1 MPQKKNPDAAE
12 LLRAKAPRVAS
23 RLVGVHGVLH
33 GLPLTYNK
41 DLQEDKEPLFD
52 AIDTLELC
60 LRVAREMLAGI
71 EFHRERMAEAA
82 SDELIAATD
91 VTDLLVRHG
100 VPFRE
105 AHGIVGRL
113 VRAAE
118 ELGCGLDEL
127 DARFFTHLS
136 PHFEGA
142 GFETLFSAEAALAA
156 RGGIGGTSPE
166 AVGEQIA
173 ALRSIL

>member
-1 MPQKKNPDAAE
+1 MEIDEDRCRAAVDS
-12 LLRAKAPRVAS
+12 A
-23 RLVGVHGVLH
+23 
-33 GLPLTYNK
+33 
-41 DLQEDKEPLFD
+41 
-52 AIDTLELC
+52 
-60 LRVAREMLAGI
+60 MLA
-71 EFHRERMAEAA
+71 
-82 SDELIAATD
+82 
-91 VTDLLVRHG
+91 TDLADFLVKAG

-142 GFETLFSAEAALAA
+142 DFESLFSAEQALAA
-156 RGGIGGTSPE
+156 RAGIGGTAPD
-166 AVGEQIA
+166 AVTEQIA